1 MRDWV
6 DIFCREL
13 GFSKPEERVGAAH
26 TWFVHSLIHK
36 LCTSIWCT
44 FFANQLFT
52 YNCITLIIG
61 ILYKIYMHSICSNTA
76 KSQTHSQHWRDLS
89 LPFQVETWPVL
100 HCHLHTSPLVTTPGD
115 PSHQSLP
122 QEMCDSPLT
131 EDRVQW
137 TRTRPYT
144 GDNKCLHLCLHEYF
158 KFVSAT
164 VQ

>member
-1 MRDWV
+1 
-6 DIFCREL
+6 
-13 GFSKPEERVGAAH
+13 
-26 TWFVHSLIHK
+26 
-36 LCTSIWCT
+36 
-44 FFANQLFT
+44 
-52 YNCITLIIG
+52 
-61 ILYKIYMHSICSNTA
+61 MHSICSNTA

-89 LPFQVETWPVL
+89 LPFQVETWPML

-137 TRTRPYT
+137 TRTRLYT